1 MRDLYH
7 CKIPKRY
14 SSFFLSALRSFFIQ
28 TRCFLDIVDGLVHLY
43 YGIVLFK
50 SHIIKVESVS
60 PAGKL
65 LKDWKQIQSK
75 VKKCKVF
82 CSALISHPLSS
93 KFKAQQSNGLISFSY
108 FLCFRATTCAAL
120 PVLMVS
126 FEARKTWQWIL
137 VEVRGLIPTI

>member
-50 SHIIKVESVS
+50 SHIIKVGSE
-60 PAGKL
+60 
-65 LKDWKQIQSK
+65 
-75 VKKCKVF
+75 VF
-82 CSALISHPLSS
+82 SILFVMMDGIYSLFS
-93 KFKAQQSNGLISFSY
+93 KFIW
-108 FLCFRATTCAAL
+108 LCPL
-120 PVLMVS
+120 W
-126 FEARKTWQWIL
+126 E
-137 VEVRGLIPTI
+137 